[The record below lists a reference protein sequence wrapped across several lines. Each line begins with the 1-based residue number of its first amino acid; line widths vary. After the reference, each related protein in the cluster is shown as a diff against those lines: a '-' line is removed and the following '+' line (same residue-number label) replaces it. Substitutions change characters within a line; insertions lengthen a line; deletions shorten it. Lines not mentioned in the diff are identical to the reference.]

1 MPFLV
6 EAEPA
11 PLESSAD
18 GVIRV
23 RGSRV
28 TLDTVV
34 EAFRMGATAEEIAQ
48 QYPSLALADVY
59 ATIAYYLRHQ
69 TDVEAYL
76 NQRYAEQNR
85 VRLENEARF
94 PPVGIRERLLAR
106 QTGRSPDSDATS
118 GS

>member
-1 MPFLV
+1 MPLLI

-18 GVIRV
+18 GVIRI

-34 EAFRMGATAEEIAQ
+34 EAFKVGATAEEIAQ
-48 QYPSLALADVY
+48 QYPSIEIAEVY
-59 ATIAYYLRHQ
+59 ATIAYYLRHLA
-69 TDVEAYL
+69 DVETYL

-85 VRLENEARF
+85 VRLESEARF
-94 PPVGIRERLLAR
+94 SPIGIRERLLAR
-106 QTGRSPDSDATS
+106 QTGRSTESDATS
-118 GS
+118 GN